1 MPGPGPARNDT
12 VRNKT
17 GVGLHLLGLKS
28 ARRRKCL
35 KSGLSAPPPRCQQ
48 EKLIRQKHV
57 MATMASFKNS
67 EFPGQPRLTPYNRF
81 VNRSEEGQMKA
92 EVEEILDRI
101 RPMLM
106 ADGGNIE
113 LIDVKDGEV
122 FVHLVG
128 ACGMCPSSSMT
139 LKLGVERALKEALPE
154 VKRVVQV

>member
-1 MPGPGPARNDT
+1 ME
-12 VRNKT
+12 
-17 GVGLHLLGLKS
+17 KS
-28 ARRRKCL
+28 VVIEE
-35 KSGLSAPPPRCQQ
+35 Q
-48 EKLIRQKHV
+48 EMRDK
-57 MATMASFKNS
+57 
-67 EFPGQPRLTPYNRF
+67 
-81 VNRSEEGQMKA
+81 
-92 EVEEILDRI
+92 VEDILDRL

-113 LIDVKDGEV
+113 LVDVKDGEV

>member
-1 MPGPGPARNDT
+1 
-12 VRNKT
+12 
-17 GVGLHLLGLKS
+17 
-28 ARRRKCL
+28 
-35 KSGLSAPPPRCQQ
+35 
-48 EKLIRQKHV
+48 
-57 MATMASFKNS
+57 
-67 EFPGQPRLTPYNRF
+67 
-81 VNRSEEGQMKA
+81 MK
-92 EVEEILDRI
+92 EQVEEILERI

-139 LKLGVERALKEALPE
+139 LKLGVERALKEALPD

>member
-1 MPGPGPARNDT
+1 MRD
-12 VRNKT
+12 K
-17 GVGLHLLGLKS
+17 
-28 ARRRKCL
+28 
-35 KSGLSAPPPRCQQ
+35 
-48 EKLIRQKHV
+48 
-57 MATMASFKNS
+57 
-67 EFPGQPRLTPYNRF
+67 
-81 VNRSEEGQMKA
+81 
-92 EVEEILDRI
+92 VEDILDRL

-113 LIDVKDGEV
+113 LVDVKDGEV

>member
-1 MPGPGPARNDT
+1 M
-12 VRNKT
+12 
-17 GVGLHLLGLKS
+17 
-28 ARRRKCL
+28 
-35 KSGLSAPPPRCQQ
+35 
-48 EKLIRQKHV
+48 RQ
-57 MATMASFKNS
+57 
-67 EFPGQPRLTPYNRF
+67 
-81 VNRSEEGQMKA
+81 
-92 EVEEILDRI
+92 EVEDILDRL

-113 LIDVKDGEV
+113 LVDVKDGEV